1 MFLNVGVIIY
11 CSAMVSQTDQEDH
24 CSKKRGHNML
34 CRATEGSNGVSREA
48 EGVGGKCGQEP
59 LLWFPW
65 KGTGEAG

>member
-1 MFLNVGVIIY
+1 
-11 CSAMVSQTDQEDH
+11 
-24 CSKKRGHNML
+24 ML

-59 LLWFPW
+59 LWFLW

>member
-1 MFLNVGVIIY
+1 
-11 CSAMVSQTDQEDH
+11 
-24 CSKKRGHNML
+24 ML

-48 EGVGGKCGQEP
+48 EDVGGKCGQEP